1 MQNAGSYLWFA
12 GPRAW
17 AQYLLYMG
25 SELLHRINSGFCFF
39 VFKETEIIKKEA
51 NREFMLVY
59 CLGFDAFTA
68 VPGFNPG
75 QKTEIPEAVQSGR
88 QREGIKQK
96 FF

>member
-1 MQNAGSYLWFA
+1 
-12 GPRAW
+12 
-17 AQYLLYMG
+17 
-25 SELLHRINSGFCFF
+25 
-39 VFKETEIIKKEA
+39 
-51 NREFMLVY
+51 MLVY